1 MKIAT
6 LACGDVG
13 DPTIPLGLDGV
24 VYVDDLCR
32 RPDDLT
38 RSIGDADRLVV
49 IVHPTELSLAKV
61 QRSARIAGI
70 DPLGIQYL
78 SADTIAGDARR
89 AALLIEGA
97 AARVAAFGES
107 RPEHARPT
115 FGGRRTRRDLLSVPQ
130 PHYEVVPLIDDHACA
145 AADGC
150 RACVTEC
157 PQAAYRWEL
166 GRVHFDREACVACGR
181 CVTACPTGA
190 IGNPTIGG
198 QALVGQITALVGE
211 PSSDPIGIAFVCRQR
226 TNHITSIDWAEVEVP
241 CTGMIP
247 PTWLIAAL
255 LLGGAAGAVVP
266 CSANGCGLGN
276 DARSVETVALA
287 RELIASAGFNPA
299 SATAAPSRLSTP
311 FPRVDLDDPF
321 GTHGPTEVALAL
333 RSIAVDQNAIDAT
346 GPTAGRGIVMID
358 GTTCTLCLRCTE
370 TCPTSA
376 LHSEAAPGKL
386 RVMFDAALCTGC
398 FQCVPAC
405 PELERGAIRLE
416 RRVATAALSAGP
428 QPLAESA
435 TRRCELC
442 GAPIASSAMLG
453 RISQLLGSEHG
464 AAVQYLERRCLDCR
478 GTH

>member
-1 MKIAT
+1 MKIVT
-6 LACGDVG
+6 LACRDVG
-13 DPTIPLGLDGV
+13 HPTIPPGLEGV

-32 RPDDLT
+32 RPGDLT
-38 RSIGDADRLVV
+38 RWIGDADRLVA
-49 IVHPTELSLAKV
+49 IVHTTELSLAKI

-78 SADTIAGDARR
+78 SADTIAGDTRR

-97 AARVAAFGES
+97 SARVAAFGES
-107 RPEHARPT
+107 QPEHARPT
-115 FGGRRTRRDLLSVPQ
+115 FRGRRTRRDLLSVPQ
-130 PHYEVVPLIDDHACA
+130 PHYEVVPLIDDHTCA

-166 GRVHFDREACVACGR
+166 GHVHFDREACVACGR

-198 QALVGQITALVGE
+198 QALVDQIAALVGE
-211 PSSDPIGIAFVCRQR
+211 AASDPIGIAFVCRQR

-241 CTGMIP
+241 CTGMVP
-247 PTWLIAAL
+247 ATWPIAAL
-255 LLGGAAGAVVP
+255 LLGGAAAAVVP
-266 CSANGCGLGN
+266 CTANGCGLGN
-276 DARSVETVALA
+276 DARAVETVALA
-287 RELIASAGFNPA
+287 RELIESAGLDPA
-299 SATAAPSRLSTP
+299 SATAAPGRLSARIS
-311 FPRVDLDDPF
+311 RVDLDDPF

-333 RSIAVDQNAIDAT
+333 HSLAVNPIPIT
-346 GPTAGRGIVMID
+346 GSGPTAGRGIVTID
-358 GTTCTLCLRCTE
+358 STACTLCLRCTE
-370 TCPTSA
+370 TCPSSA
-376 LHSEAAPGKL
+376 LQSDAPSGRL

-405 PELERGAIRLE
+405 PELENGAIRVE
-416 RRVATAALSAGP
+416 RRIDTDALRTGP
-428 QPLAESA
+428 QPLAES
-435 TRRCELC
+435 TTSQCELC

-453 RISQLLGSEHG
+453 RIAQLLGSEHG
-464 AAVQYLERRCLDCR
+464 AAAQYLERRCLNCR